1 MTADSTSQW
10 ESPSSPPLSH
20 KQMDE
25 GGGRTVETRE
35 DRRVR
40 EEFGRGRRDSS
51 PVFVVRS
58 VFAGCATDQN
68 WKRRVSGSLQSSHSK
83 RCGGFGFPT
92 FGWPHR
98 LLGGRGGGCCFAA
111 VAAAGR
117 AGVPR
122 VQLAPSAPA
131 GCLDRRH
138 QQVASGGRNGGG
150 GGGRELEEP
159 NGTLTWAAAVF
170 TGSKRAGRPS
180 TGVSDDSGAAD
191 DKLRTGWR

>member
-1 MTADSTSQW
+1 MGVAVLAAIVAQAN
-10 ESPSSPPLSH
+10 
-20 KQMDE
+20 
-25 GGGRTVETRE
+25 
-35 DRRVR
+35 
-40 EEFGRGRRDSS
+40 GRGRRQNCRDSRGS
-51 PVFVVRS
+51 TGARGVWKGEERFQSGVRCSLGVRWVRNGPELETKGVRVAPVQSLEALWWLWLPHVR
-58 VFAGCATDQN
+58 VAAQAF
-68 WKRRVSGSLQSSHSK
+68 
-83 RCGGFGFPT
+83 
-92 FGWPHR
+92 
-98 LLGGRGGGCCFAA
+98 GGRGGGCCFAA

-138 QQVASGGRNGGG
+138 HGMG

-170 TGSKRAGRPS
+170 AGSKRAGRPS

>member
-1 MTADSTSQW
+1 MTADSTSPW

-25 GGGRTVETRE
+25 RGGRAVETRE

-40 EEFGRGRRDSS
+40 EELEGGGEI
-51 PVFVVRS
+51 PVGCS
-58 VFAGCATDQN
+58 LFAQCSLGAQPTDQN

-98 LLGGRGGGCCFAA
+98 LLGGGGGASLLLLAA

-150 GGGRELEEP
+150 EGGGRELEEP
-159 NGTLTWAAAVF
+159 NGTLTWPAVF
-170 TGSKRAGRPS
+170 AGSKSWSAVHGR
-180 TGVSDDSGAAD
+180 DSGAAD
-191 DKLRTGWR
+191 DKFRTG

>member
-98 LLGGRGGGCCFAA
+98 LLGGRGG
-111 VAAAGR
+111 AAASLRLRLLG
-117 AGVPR
+117 
-122 VQLAPSAPA
+122 APGSH
-131 GCLDRRH
+131 GCSSLLLH
-138 QQVASGGRNGGG
+138 LQVAWTGGTSRWQVEDGMGGG
-150 GGGRELEEP
+150 GEDGNWR
-159 NGTLTWAAAVF
+159 N
-170 TGSKRAGRPS
+170 
-180 TGVSDDSGAAD
+180 
-191 DKLRTGWR
+191 RTGP

>member
-1 MTADSTSQW
+1 MTADSTSPW

-25 GGGRTVETRE
+25 RGGRAVETRE

-40 EEFGRGRRDSS
+40 EELEGGGEI
-51 PVFVVRS
+51 PVGCS
-58 VFAGCATDQN
+58 LFARCSLGAQPTDQN

-98 LLGGRGGGCCFAA
+98 LLGGGGGGLRSCCSLRLRLL
-111 VAAAGR
+111 G
-117 AGVPR
+117 
-122 VQLAPSAPA
+122 APGSH
-131 GCLDRRH
+131 GCSSLLLH
-138 QQVASGGRNGGG
+138 LQVAWTGGTSRWLVEDGIGG

-159 NGTLTWAAAVF
+159 NGTLTWAAVF
-170 TGSKRAGRPS
+170 AGSKSWSAVHGR
-180 TGVSDDSGAAD
+180 DSGAAD
-191 DKLRTGWR
+191 DKFRTG